1 MGEKRNQAHKRF
13 ARDWEHRTR
22 TSNHCRRCIRSG
34 DQASHRNVQVVREIQ
49 ILVPFLSVRIAV
61 VAVSVV
67 LRVLYERSE
76 EKEEEEMKDQSQRR
90 LEAEFCEITAS
101 YSSNG

>member
-22 TSNHCRRCIRSG
+22 TSNHCRTCIRSG

-49 ILVPFLSVRIAV
+49 ILVPFLSVRVAV

-76 EKEEEEMKDQSQRR
+76 EKEEEQRR
-90 LEAEFCEITAS
+90 IVATSTRGRVLRNYCIILFD
-101 YSSNG
+101 G

>member
-49 ILVPFLSVRIAV
+49 ILVPFLSVRVAV

-76 EKEEEEMKDQSQRR
+76 EKEEEQRR
-90 LEAEFCEITAS
+90 IVATSTRGRVLRNYCIILFD
-101 YSSNG
+101 G